1 MKKIALIYMGGTF
14 GCIGEPLS
22 PMPEIDFK
30 PQLKRILPQHA
41 QIEFFTAHTV
51 KDSSACTASDWLQLT
66 QQIQYLHTQEYQ
78 HFIVIHGTDTLSYA
92 AATLSRFLQQSN
104 HVILTASQYPLLNVE
119 GNDLRTFTDALE
131 NLNTAIEGMLKV
143 EPGVYVAFHHKIMHA
158 NSVQKVHSTAL
169 DAFSGMNYQ
178 QHSTSLQQ
186 NPFLIEE
193 QHIQQIQKLNLINW
207 TIQPIELEQLSKNL
221 DVFIDQAPDVLI
233 LQGYGTGNIAVNDE
247 ILEKLIQLQNKNC
260 AVILDTQVPFGGLD
274 QRYAVSQW
282 VIQANILIN
291 NTQSHADLYAKILKM
306 YLQYPSKDQ
315 WYDHW
320 YQC

>member
-22 PMPEIDFK
+22 PMPEMDFQ
-30 PQLKRILPQHA
+30 PQLKRVLPQHS
-41 QIEFFTAHTV
+41 QIDFFTAHAV
-51 KDSSACTASDWLQLT
+51 KDSSACTAADWLQLI

-92 AATLSRFLQQSN
+92 AATLSQFLQQSTY
-104 HVILTASQYPLLNVE
+104 VIFTASQYPLLNVE
-119 GNDLRTFTDALE
+119 GTDLRTFTDALE
-131 NLNTAIEGMLKV
+131 NLNSAIEAILKV

-158 NSVQKVHSTAL
+158 NSVQKIHTTAL
-169 DAFSGMNYQ
+169 DAFYGLDYQ
-178 QHSTSLQQ
+178 QPSFRLQQ

-193 QHIQQIQKLNLINW
+193 QHIQKVKKLNLINW
-207 TIQPIELEQLSKNL
+207 TMQPIELEQFSKNL
-221 DVFIDQAPDVLI
+221 DLFIDQAPDVLI
-233 LQGYGTGNIAVNDE
+233 VQGYGTGNIAVNDE
-247 ILEKLIQLQNKNC
+247 ILEKLIQLQHKNC

-282 VIQANILIN
+282 VTQTNILIN

-306 YLQYPSKDQ
+306 YLQYPAKDQ
-315 WYDHW
+315 WHEHW
-320 YQC
+320 YQY